1 MTAGAPPEPFDLA
14 AASRPRA
21 LAAGT
26 VIDGYR
32 IDALVA
38 RGGFGEVY
46 RVTELDGGR
55 PAALKVMHADLC
67 TTPTAVARFLREADV
82 MVRVRHPHVVEL
94 RSSGTVDDGRPY
106 LAMEWLAGTDLA
118 RVIAD
123 HGRLTPARALAVL
136 EPVCAALAAAH
147 ARSII
152 HRDVK
157 ASNVFLAAE
166 GAGERVVLIDFGVAK
181 LAAADALELTTSRQ
195 VIGTPVSMA
204 PEQIAGAPVDVRTD
218 VYGLAV
224 LTFHLLTARLP
235 FEDESPTVVQY
246 LHAHA
251 RRPKVSALA
260 PVAPRVDEVL
270 ARAMAI
276 EPAQRFPD
284 PLSFVAALRAA
295 LTERAP
301 GDAPAL
307 EPRPAVGVLVEVR
320 ADPDALADA
329 DDALVADLAELLVLA
344 EEALAAAGLAAVVQ
358 GGNLV
363 LYGRAVPADAIDD
376 TGGADATARAEV
388 VALARAVAATLAAR
402 PGADPRVGFV
412 VVAHAAT
419 ALCAGDALRA
429 GELTDLTDWLP
440 DPEVRGAVATRAALD
455 GLPVLGSAVSDSRV
469 RRI

>member
-1 MTAGAPPEPFDLA
+1 MLD
-14 AASRPRA
+14 
-21 LAAGT
+21 AGT
-26 VIDGYR
+26 IIDGYR
-32 IDALVA
+32 IERLLA

-46 RVTELDGGR
+46 RVREVASGR
-55 PAALKVMHADLC
+55 PAALKIMHADLC
-67 TTPTAVARFLREADV
+67 TTPTAVARFLREAEV
-82 MVRVRHPHVVEL
+82 MLRVRHPNVVEL

-106 LAMEWLAGTDLA
+106 LAMELLDGTDLA
-118 RVIAD
+118 RVVAEQ
-123 HGRLTPARALAVL
+123 GRLTPARTLAVL
-136 EPVCAALAAAH
+136 EPVCGALAAAH
-147 ARSII
+147 AGSII

-157 ASNVFLAAE
+157 ASNVFLAEE
-166 GAGERVVLIDFGVAK
+166 GGVERVVLIDFGVAK
-181 LAAADALELTTSRQ
+181 LAAADVLDLTTSRQ

-218 VYGLAV
+218 VYGLGV
-224 LTFHLLTARLP
+224 LTFHLLTGRMP

-251 RRPKVSALA
+251 RRPKVSALS

-276 EPAQRFPD
+276 DPAQRFPD
-284 PLSFVAALRAA
+284 ALSFVAALRAA
-295 LTERAP
+295 FTERAA
-301 GDAPAL
+301 GDEPAL

-320 ADPDALADA
+320 ADLDALADA

-344 EEALAAAGLAAVVQ
+344 EEALAAAGLSPIVQ

-363 LYGRAVPADAIDD
+363 LYGRAVEPSDEADA
-376 TGGADATARAEV
+376 ADAAARAEV
-388 VALARAVAATLAAR
+388 VALAGTLAAELAAR

-419 ALCAGDALRA
+419 ARCAGDQLRA
-429 GELTDLTDWLP
+429 GELTDLAEWLP
-440 DPEVRGAVATRAALD
+440 DPEVRGPVATRAALE

-469 RRI
+469 LRV